1 MKGITGEYT
10 SEADRIQEIEFFIN
24 MVNNLCTEYG
34 IRLIAKKVKDI
45 NLVAIQDTFN
55 GDKEYV
61 IIDNEQ
67 EDI

>member
-34 IRLIAKKVKDI
+34 IRLVAKKVKDI

-61 IIDNEQ
+61 IIDNK
-67 EDI
+67 

>member
-1 MKGITGEYT
+1 MKGVTGEYT
-10 SEADRIQEIEFFIN
+10 TEADRIQEIELFIN

-34 IRLIAKKVKDI
+34 IRLVAKKVKDI

>member
-1 MKGITGEYT
+1 
-10 SEADRIQEIEFFIN
+10 

-34 IRLIAKKVKDI
+34 IRLVAKKVKDI

>member
-34 IRLIAKKVKDI
+34 IRLVAKKVKDI
-45 NLVAIQDTFN
+45 NLVAIQDAFN
-55 GDKEYV
+55 DDKEYV
-61 IIDNEQ
+61 IINNK
-67 EDI
+67 

>member
-10 SEADRIQEIEFFIN
+10 SEADRIQEIELFIN

>member
-34 IRLIAKKVKDI
+34 IRLVAKKVKDI

>member
-10 SEADRIQEIEFFIN
+10 SEADRIQEIELFIN
-24 MVNNLCTEYG
+24 TINKLCIEYG
-34 IRLIAKKVKDI
+34 IRLVAKKVKDI

>member
-10 SEADRIQEIEFFIN
+10 SEADRIQEIQCFIN

-67 EDI
+67 EEI